1 MHGCRPVCDVAIVVW
16 SQLVHKELLDGE
28 LANAIPDLAT
38 DASLSLASF
47 ASEL

>member
-1 MHGCRPVCDVAIVVW
+1 MMYVCRRAGDVAIVVW

-38 DASLSLASF
+38 DASLSLCQ
-47 ASEL
+47 LR